1 MLFNS
6 LDFAF
11 FFPLVVLFYFG
22 IPQRFRWMLLL
33 AASYYFYMC
42 WKPEYAILLML
53 STGISYG
60 TGLLMGG
67 TSVKARKKAYLLVS
81 LTGNLGLLFWFKYA
95 DFVNDSLRATFQHF
109 NIFYG
114 VPGFDIILPVG
125 ISFFVFQSLSYSFDV
140 YRNDRPPE
148 KHAGIFALYVAFF
161 PQLVAGPIER
171 STSLLPQFFQRHDFD
186 YQRVT
191 DGLKLMLWGLF
202 KKVVIADRLAV
213 VVDHVYGN
221 PAGQSGYAL
230 LIATY
235 FFAFQI
241 YCDFSGYSDMAIGG
255 AKVMGFDLMKNFNR
269 PYAAQSISD
278 FWRRW
283 HISLSTWFKD
293 YLYFPLGGNRV
304 SKSRWYAN
312 LMAVFLVS
320 GLWHGANWTY
330 VIWGALHG
338 FYLIFA
344 LAAADIRAKAAAFLR
359 LDKYPGLLKGMRIF
373 ITFHLVLFAWVFFR
387 ADSLSDAIY
396 ILSHIFQDLFQPIGT
411 LDLGMTFDGLL
422 LALMVILFMEAVH
435 LLQRRPGGALAALSE
450 KPTVLRWAVYL
461 FLTLSVLNLRVEHQA
476 PFIYF
481 QF

>member
-6 LDFAF
+6 LEFAY
-11 FFPLVVLFYFG
+11 FFPLVVLFFFG
-22 IPQRFRWMLLL
+22 IPHRFRWMLLL

-42 WKPEYAILLML
+42 WKPEYALLLML

-60 TGLLMGG
+60 TGILMGR
-67 TSVKARKKAYLLVS
+67 TEVKARRKAYLITSLV
-81 LTGNLGLLFWFKYA
+81 GNLGILFWFKYA
-95 DFVNDSLRATFQHF
+95 DFVNESFRATFQHF

-114 VPGFDIILPVG
+114 VPVFHIILPVG

-140 YRNDRPPE
+140 YRGQRESE
-148 KHAGIFALYVAFF
+148 KHLGIFALYVAFF

-171 STSLLPQFFQRHDFD
+171 STRLLPQFFQKQNFD

-213 VVDHVYGN
+213 VVDHVYSN
-221 PAGQSGYAL
+221 PAGQSGSAL

-255 AKVMGFDLMKNFNR
+255 AKIMGFDLMKNFNR
-269 PYAAQSISD
+269 PYASLSVAE

-304 SKSRWYAN
+304 AKSRWYAN
-312 LMAVFLVS
+312 VFAVFLVS

-338 FYLIFA
+338 FYLVFA
-344 LAAADIRAKAAAFLR
+344 LASENIRAKAAS
-359 LDKYPGLLKGMRIF
+359 LLNMEKFPTFHKTIRIF
-373 ITFHLVLFAWVFFR
+373 ITFHLVLLAWVFFR

-396 ILSHIFQDLFQPIGT
+396 ILTHIFADFSQPLGS
-411 LDLGMTFDGLL
+411 LDLGMSSQGLIL
-422 LALMVILFMEAVH
+422 SLMVILFMEAVH
-435 LLQRRPGGALAALSE
+435 LVQGRQGSVISALSR
-450 KPTVLRWAVYL
+450 KPVVIRWAVYL
-461 FLTLSVLNLRVEHQA
+461 FLTLSVLNLRVEYQA